1 MTCEEF
7 LRRLDQGEPMAVGDA
22 AVHAAACPACAR
34 ALARSR
40 AVANEL
46 SAMADEPAPPFLH
59 ARIMARVRTGSR
71 VHAARW
77 RLAFATAATVVLA
90 VGTYF
95 VLRPGPVLAP
105 TQLAERPTTAPG
117 HDQAQ
122 SHTDVLERQ
131 AAAVGGVR
139 APAPL
144 AKRRADMAVP
154 ARAARRTE
162 PSAGTVAQAPA
173 ATSPAPEETRA
184 EHAAAER
191 KAQAADEERAAGAA
205 LATQVAAPVVRDESK
220 RTTAAEH
227 AGADKLRLAPTNAPG
242 QVATASDS
250 RQSPQPAKAAQTRA
264 ESDLAAADTTVCAIR
279 TTAGQVVAHLA
290 LPTASAPPVDVVWT
304 LVVGRD
310 GALAVHDARDRAVA
324 LDGTR
329 LAAAFGPVR
338 LPPGRYTLFAER

>member
-7 LRRLDQGEPMAVGDA
+7 LRRLGQGESVAVGDA
-22 AVHAAACPACAR
+22 AAHAAACPACAR
-34 ALARSR
+34 ALARR
-40 AVANEL
+40 NAVANEL
-46 SAMADEPAPPFLH
+46 SVMADEPAPPFLH
-59 ARIMARVRTGSR
+59 ARIMVRVRTGRR

-77 RLAFATAATVVLA
+77 RLAFATAATVALA

-105 TQLAERPTTAPG
+105 TQLAERPITAPG
-117 HDQAQ
+117 HDHAQ

-131 AAAVGGVR
+131 AAAVGDVR

-154 ARAARRTE
+154 AQAARRTA

-173 ATSPAPEETRA
+173 ATGPASGETGA
-184 EHAAAER
+184 EHAAAEK
-191 KAQAADEERAAGAA
+191 KAQAAHEERVAGAA
-205 LATQVAAPVVRDESK
+205 LATQVAAPVVPDESK
-220 RTTAAEH
+220 PTTTAEH
-227 AGADKLRLAPTNAPG
+227 VGADKLRLAPANAPR
-242 QVATASDS
+242 QAATASDS
-250 RQSPQPAKAAQTRA
+250 RQSPQQAKAAQTRA
-264 ESDLAAADTTVCAIR
+264 ESKVAAGDTTVCTIR

-290 LPTASAPPVDVVWT
+290 LPTGSAPPANVVWT

-329 LAAAFGPVR
+329 LAAALGPVR